1 MEGTN
6 FTIFL
11 VDDDLAVLK
20 ALGRLLQSAGYATKA
35 YSSAE
40 TFLSEDDGSL
50 PGCVLLDLMMPVFN
64 GLDVQEA
71 LARGGIKRPLI
82 FLTGTATIA
91 DSVQAMRAGAVDFLV
106 KPIDKDKLLSAVK
119 SAEQRDRAQRNHDM
133 RRDTVL
139 QRMAKLTPRERE
151 VLDHV
156 VRGLLNKQIG
166 GDLGVHEKTIKVHRS
181 RVFNKMGARSLAELV
196 RMTNGISE

>member
-1 MEGTN
+1 VCFIISSGSPRKAEGHAAEHARRSGRFDHPRGRICRGYERSSPSIGCATLEGTN

-50 PGCVLLDLMMPVFN
+50 RGCVLLDLVMPVFN
-64 GLDVQEA
+64 GLDIQEA
-71 LARGGIKRPLI
+71 LARNGIKRPLI

-91 DSVQAMRAGAVDFLV
+91 DSVQAMRAGAVDFRQA
-106 KPIDKDKLLSAVK
+106 SRQGRTT
-119 SAEQRDRAQRNHDM
+119 ER
-133 RRDTVL
+133 
-139 QRMAKLTPRERE
+139 RE
-151 VLDHV
+151 VC
-156 VRGLLNKQIG
+156 
-166 GDLGVHEKTIKVHRS
+166 
-181 RVFNKMGARSLAELV
+181 GATGQGA
-196 RMTNGISE
+196 TQY

>member
-1 MEGTN
+1 LEGTN

-20 ALGRLLQSAGYATKA
+20 ALGRLLQSAGYPTKA

-50 PGCVLLDLMMPVFN
+50 PGCVLLDLMMPVVN

-71 LARGGIKRPLI
+71 LARDGIKRPVI
-82 FLTGTATIA
+82 FLTGTATIP

-106 KPIDKDKLLSAVK
+106 KPVDKDELLSAVK
-119 SAEQRDRAQRNHDM
+119 SAEQRDKAQRNIDV
-133 RRDTVL
+133 RRETVL
-139 QRMAKLTPRERE
+139 RRMATLTPR
-151 VLDHV
+151 
-156 VRGLLNKQIG
+156 
-166 GDLGVHEKTIKVHRS
+166 
-181 RVFNKMGARSLAELV
+181 
-196 RMTNGISE
+196 